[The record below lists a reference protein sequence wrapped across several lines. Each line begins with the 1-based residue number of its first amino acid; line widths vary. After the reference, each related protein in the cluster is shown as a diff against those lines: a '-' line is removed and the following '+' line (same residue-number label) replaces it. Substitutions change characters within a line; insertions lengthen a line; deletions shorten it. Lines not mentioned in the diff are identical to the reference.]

1 MTNFHTTIVLKKTN
15 DSILDPIFEVAE
27 IEVELNLICK
37 IHGGSPSTL
46 YQPEEYPEAE
56 LIESKVKSINVCTVE
71 ESKND
76 SLVSF
81 LLTDERKKE
90 IATQVS
96 AYIDDNWV
104 DGENFENKVLEQ
116 AQEEYESYLDGQ
128 DNIEYDYDD
137 YN

>member
-1 MTNFHTTIVLKKTN
+1 MTNLHTTIVLKKTN
-15 DSILDPIFEVAE
+15 NSILDPIFEVAE

-37 IHGGSPSTL
+37 VYGGSPSTL
-46 YQPEEYPEAE
+46 YQPEEHPEAE

-76 SLVSF
+76 SLVAF
-81 LLTDERKKE
+81 LLTDERKKA
-90 IATQVS
+90 IAHQASIYV
-96 AYIDDNWV
+96 DENWI
-104 DGENFENKVLEQ
+104 DGEKFENKVLEQ